1 MFTKVTEQTSLHE
14 NLDQKSV
21 LELMT
26 EMNEEDQKVALAVKA
41 AIPQITALVEQIVP
55 RMQQGGRI
63 FYMGAATPTKHRM
76 QYLLIKTTLSTMH
89 SVW

>member
-63 FYMGAATPTKHRM
+63 FYMVRVRVAAWAYSMPARFPLRLVCR
-76 QYLLIKTTLSTMH
+76 LL
-89 SVW
+89 W

>member
-26 EMNEEDQKVALAVKA
+26 EMNEEDQKVALAVKD
-41 AIPQITALVEQIVP
+41 
-55 RMQQGGRI
+55 R
-63 FYMGAATPTKHRM
+63 K
-76 QYLLIKTTLSTMH
+76 
-89 SVW
+89 SVV